1 MELKDCRRR
10 IDEINSEMERLF
22 LERMEISL
30 DVAAYKQEH
39 HLPTFDPARDG
50 KSCAG
55 AGESSGRT
63 RALCFPPVPAADGD
77 GTLLSEPLG
86 SL

>member
-39 HLPTFDPARDG
+39 HLPTFDPAREREILRR
-50 KSCAG
+50 G
-55 AGESSGRT
+55 AGEGARPGSRPMSPTCSS
-63 RALCFPPVPAADGD
+63 
-77 GTLLSEPLG
+77 S
-86 SL
+86 

>member
-39 HLPTFDPARDG
+39 HLPTFDPAR
-50 KSCAG
+50 
-55 AGESSGRT
+55 EREILRRRGRRRRPA
-63 RALCFPPVPAADGD
+63 RALCLPP
-77 GTLLSEPLG
+77 G
-86 SL
+86 SSS